1 MLRAF
6 FVIFILCT
14 IAILAV
20 LGFRGQ
26 KSTQP
31 PLEIFPDM
39 VRQPK
44 VRAQAPLDFFAD
56 GRGPRLPV
64 AGTVPVGYEMPK
76 PKTESSPPG
85 MTGDAPEEAHMRI
98 AFSAGTD
105 YFNTGKMGDQ
115 WGTGIPLPV
124 TRELME
130 RGQQRFNI
138 TCAMCHG
145 ASAAGNGITKQY
157 GLATV
162 VSLQDDRLRKMSDG
176 EIFNTITNG
185 KNTMMPYGPNIV
197 VADRWAIIAYLRA
210 LQRSQH
216 ATIADVPEDHRAEMD
231 KPASPPPDYSDSCK
245 MSERLHTPPMPEG
258 EYFDSR
264 RFTGLSTLLG
274 LIAVVSLVLCL
285 VGAFV
290 NPHQFSYSW
299 LFAFVFFFTLCAGCF
314 FWTIVHHATDANW
327 SVVVRRQL
335 ENIAVLLGVLAVL
348 FIPILLLRR
357 HLYSWMDIPPGHE
370 ANLDS
375 KRAYLNFHWFFI
387 RTIIFFGFWIVAS
400 LLLRRFSARQDKD
413 GNPLFTIW
421 MRRLSFIS
429 LPLFAL
435 CLTFGAVRLDDEPQL
450 STGIQP
456 CSACTSLPEQRAARW
471 RCWC

>member
-14 IAILAV
+14 IATLAV

-26 KSTQP
+26 KGTQP
-31 PLEIFPDM
+31 PFEVFPDM

-85 MTGDAPEEAHMRI
+85 MAGGDAPEEAHMRI

-145 ASAAGNGITKQY
+145 AGAAGNGITKQY

-162 VSLQDDRLRKMSDG
+162 ISLQDDRLRKMSDG

-185 KNTMMPYGPNIV
+185 KNTMMAYGPNIV
-197 VADRWAIIAYLRA
+197 VTDRWAIIAYLRA

-216 ATIADVPEDHRAEMD
+216 ATIADVPENQRAEMD
-231 KPASPPPDYSDSCK
+231 KPASPPP
-245 MSERLHTPPMPEG
+245 T
-258 EYFDSR
+258 
-264 RFTGLSTLLG
+264 T
-274 LIAVVSLVLCL
+274 
-285 VGAFV
+285 
-290 NPHQFSYSW
+290 
-299 LFAFVFFFTLCAGCF
+299 
-314 FWTIVHHATDANW
+314 
-327 SVVVRRQL
+327 
-335 ENIAVLLGVLAVL
+335 
-348 FIPILLLRR
+348 
-357 HLYSWMDIPPGHE
+357 
-370 ANLDS
+370 
-375 KRAYLNFHWFFI
+375 
-387 RTIIFFGFWIVAS
+387 AS
-400 LLLRRFSARQDKD
+400 PAK
-413 GNPLFTIW
+413 
-421 MRRLSFIS
+421 
-429 LPLFAL
+429 
-435 CLTFGAVRLDDEPQL
+435 
-450 STGIQP
+450 
-456 CSACTSLPEQRAARW
+456 
-471 RCWC
+471 